1 MRTVVRWMVVV
12 VVLVHG
18 LIHLLGAAKG
28 HGWADVPQLK
38 EPISTAMG
46 TAWLAAAV
54 LVVVSGVLLA
64 LRARWWWVV
73 GGVAMVVSQTVI
85 LTSWSD
91 AKAGTLANAVLLAAV
106 VHGFASQGPRSY
118 RAEYR
123 RRVDAALT
131 QPLRRGVVGES
142 DLAHLPEPVATFVR
156 RSGALGKPRVTNFHA
171 RIHGRIRAGANTA
184 WMSFTGEQVNTYG
197 PEPSRLFF
205 MDATMFGLPVD
216 VLHVFVGP
224 SATMRVK
231 ACSLVPMVNASGPVM
246 DRAETVTLFNDL
258 CVLAPAAL
266 IDAPITWQPVD
277 GHHVRAL
284 FTNGVH
290 TVAAE
295 LVFNDDQDLVDFVSD
310 DRQRASMDGK
320 KLTPLRWSTP
330 VRDYR
335 IIDSRRVSITGEA
348 RWNAPDPEGEFAYLE
363 LNLDEITYN
372 TATGLTNS
380 PGDEHDVTL
389 RAMPA
394 LEPSAPPTAPARR
407 AGPRAR

>member
-1 MRTVVRWMVVV
+1 MRTVIRLVVTV

-28 HGWADVPQLK
+28 HGWADVPQLR
-38 EPISTAMG
+38 EPISAAMG

-54 LVVVSGVLLA
+54 LVVLVGVLLV

-73 GGVAMVVSQTVI
+73 GGVAVAVSQSVI
-85 LTSWSD
+85 LTSGSD
-91 AKAGTLANAVLLAAV
+91 AQAGTLANAVLLAAV
-106 VHGFASQGPRSY
+106 VHGYASQGPRSY

-123 RRVDAALT
+123 RRVAAALAE
-131 QPLRRGVVGES
+131 PLKRGVVGES

-171 RIHGRIRAGANTA
+171 CIHGRIRAGADQA

-197 PEPSRLFF
+197 SEPSRLFF

-216 VLHVFVGP
+216 VLHVLVGA

-266 IDAPITWQPVD
+266 IDARVTWQPLD

-284 FTNGVH
+284 FTNGAH
-290 TVAAE
+290 TVTAE
-295 LVFNDDQDLVDFVSD
+295 LVFNDDFDLVDFVSD
-310 DRQRASMDGK
+310 DRQRASLDGK

-330 VRDYR
+330 VGDYR
-335 IIDSRRVSITGEA
+335 VIDSRRVSAKGEA

-372 TATGLTNS
+372 KATGQTNS
-380 PGDEHDVTL
+380 TQDEPGV
-389 RAMPA
+389 
-394 LEPSAPPTAPARR
+394 SASPRQSTASS
-407 AGPRAR
+407 

>member
-1 MRTVVRWMVVV
+1 MRTALRLIVIV

-28 HGWADVPQLK
+28 LGWADVPQLK

-46 TAWLAAAV
+46 TTWLAAAV
-54 LVVVSGVLLA
+54 LVLVVGVALV
-64 LRARWWWVV
+64 LRARWWWAV
-73 GGVAMVVSQTVI
+73 GAVAVVVSQTVI

-91 AKAGTLANAVLLAAV
+91 AKTGTLANAVLLAAV
-106 VHGFASQGPRSY
+106 VHGYASQGPGSY
-118 RAEYR
+118 RAQYR

-131 QPLRRGVVGES
+131 EPPYRGVVRES

-156 RSGALGKPRVTNFHA
+156 RSGALGQPRVANFHA
-171 RIHGRIRAGANTA
+171 CIHGRIRAGANKP

-197 PEPSRLFF
+197 PEPTRLFF
-205 MDATMFGLPVD
+205 IDATMFGLPVD
-216 VLHVFVGP
+216 VLHVFTGA

-231 ACSLVPMVNASGPVM
+231 ACSLVPMVNARGPVM
-246 DRAETVTLFNDL
+246 DRAETVTLLNDL

-277 GHHVRAL
+277 AHHVRAL
-284 FTNGVH
+284 FTKGAH
-290 TVAAE
+290 TVTAE
-295 LVFNDDQDLVDFVSD
+295 LVFNDDKDLIDFVSE
-310 DRQRASMDGK
+310 DRQRSSLDGK

-335 IIDSRRVSITGEA
+335 IIDSRRVSIKGEA

-363 LNLDEITYN
+363 FNLDEITYN
-372 TATGLTNS
+372 KATGPTNS
-380 PGDEHDVTL
+380 TREERPVNASH
-389 RAMPA
+389 RQAIA
-394 LEPSAPPTAPARR
+394 SS
-407 AGPRAR
+407 